1 MLKQNVHRVGR
12 IQFFPKTAQVGAHV
26 VFHIGAL
33 RPQGQAQIHIV
44 DRRSTAARTG
54 MASPGQ
60 AVKSRSVPILVV
72 VQYDAVHIA
81 QKGKSPRVFLAFFAM
96 GGKSLQAISVSP
108 PRFQHVGGKRIVV
121 QHGAAA
127 HVEHCVVG
135 QARAGIDA
143 MDTQATRLP

>member
-44 DRRSTAARTG
+44 DQAQHGRAHRYG
-54 MASPGQ
+54 LPGQ

-96 GGKSLQAISVSP
+96 GGKSLQAI
-108 PRFQHVGGKRIVV
+108 
-121 QHGAAA
+121 
-127 HVEHCVVG
+127 
-135 QARAGIDA
+135 
-143 MDTQATRLP
+143 